1 VNPYIPKGPIVVR
14 VICKEH
20 GRVLCHV
27 VDARD
32 GAFIYGELYR
42 RIERLPRKEA
52 IETLRSTE
60 DLAQWAQEAVTDHG
74 GRLPTEL
81 VGAPVEAWMR
91 EEPDEEAH
99 ATFRCESCG
108 PKVVDRGAIWS
119 AVLEARRTGMRQ
131 PPILI

>member
-1 VNPYIPKGPIVVR
+1 VNAYDPKGPIVVR
-14 VICKEH
+14 VVCEAH
-20 GRVLCHV
+20 GDVLCRV
-27 VDARD
+27 VEARD

-42 RIERLPRKEA
+42 RVERLPQKDA
-52 IETLRSTE
+52 IESLRSTE
-60 DLAQWAQEAVTDHG
+60 DLAQWAEDAVTDHG

-81 VGAPVEAWMR
+81 VGASVEAWMR
-91 EEPDEEAH
+91 EDPAEEAE

-131 PPILI
+131 KIKV